1 MDILCCKCGFSIYFE
16 VICIT
21 IFTYIFVNCVFVLYR
36 VPEIGED
43 LPSNNPHL
51 SADGLPEFSSVTI
64 EKCIAI
70 IGKQALDVEKTVKK
84 CEEVLETNGGKNV
97 DLFADVLRP
106 IEESE
111 AQLETTWGLAKCL
124 YLGNST
130 LMPTKSYL
138 LINERAR
145 KARFNKFN
153 SLPVY
158 AAISDALANPT
169 TKFNEEQQ
177 RLLSKYMLEGKLNG
191 VALSS
196 SNKAVLYKTMDKLRE
211 ERGKFQ
217 GKVDLS
223 VRNFSHII
231 PDYNQVREFPTDV
244 LQSLSADP
252 ANPTQGPWK
261 VTLQHNVYNS
271 FLAHCQDRT
280 LRWNLWQAQ
289 TRLCSGF
296 SEKSLSNSVH
306 LEEIRHLRQTQARL
320 LGYESFMDMSLE
332 TKMAG
337 SIGEVRAV
345 LDDLLD
351 YARPAQEKELNALQ
365 DFAALGGES
374 NRLELFDVPF
384 WQRKQLKS
392 QHKYDED
399 IIREYFPLPKV
410 LEGVYEMFEHLFRIK
425 IVEREV
431 VSTWHK
437 DVKFFDVFDLSDG
450 ARTPV
455 AGFYLDLYSRE
466 DDKHRGN
473 KGLVVGIRNR
483 DRFSNNVPLAAL
495 VFNFSDPLYGK
506 PSLLSFGDVQ
516 TLFQK
521 FGRSLQHLLTRVS
534 YNDLAGLS
542 NIEWDAVEVG
552 EHLMTHLI
560 YHGDNIKRI
569 SGHFTSNEP
578 IPDELIAAIQEQRR
592 SLAGFRLSRELYVAA
607 LDVELHSSQDF
618 WLEVVRRLYP
628 QYHVMGLD
636 KKDAHPCSLVD
647 IFSGSWGGAYF
658 GHVWSRMVAADVY
671 GAFDE
676 ARGVAEQEQQVGERY
691 RDTFLALGGAHHA
704 SDVFRK
710 FRGRDPSSQALVKS
724 LGLNRTTVVT
734 DEKTAA

>member
-1 MDILCCKCGFSIYFE
+1 M
-16 VICIT
+16 
-21 IFTYIFVNCVFVLYR
+21 
-36 VPEIGED
+36 
-43 LPSNNPHL
+43 
-51 SADGLPEFSSVTI
+51 
-64 EKCIAI
+64 
-70 IGKQALDVEKTVKK
+70 
-84 CEEVLETNGGKNV
+84 LETNGKKV

-145 KARFNKFN
+145 KARYNKFN
-153 SLPVY
+153 SLPVF

-169 TKFNEEQQ
+169 TQFSEEQQ
-177 RLLSKYMLEGKLNG
+177 RLLNKYLLEGKLNG

-211 ERGKFQ
+211 ERGKFK
-217 GKVDLS
+217 GKLDLS

-231 PDYNQVREFPTDV
+231 TEYNQVREFPTEV
-244 LQSLSADP
+244 LQSLSSDP
-252 ANPTQGPWK
+252 TNPTQGPWK
-261 VTLQHNVYNS
+261 VTLQPNVYNN

-289 TRLCSGF
+289 TRLCSGY

-306 LEEIRHLRQTQARL
+306 LEEIRHLRQTQAKL
-320 LGYESFMDMSLE
+320 LGFETYMDMSLE

-337 SIGEVRAV
+337 SVGEVRGV

-351 YARPAQEKELNALQ
+351 FARPAQEQELSTLQ
-365 DFAALGGES
+365 EFATRGGEA
-374 NRLELFDVPF
+374 NQLELFDVPF
-384 WQRKQLKS
+384 WQRKYLKA

-410 LEGVYEMFEHLFRIK
+410 LDGVYEMFEHLFRIK
-425 IVEREV
+425 IVEREG

-437 DVKFFDVFDLSDG
+437 DVKFFDVFDLTDG
-450 ARTPV
+450 ARTPI

-466 DDKHRGN
+466 DDKHIYN
-473 KGLVVGIRNR
+473 PGLVVGIRNR
-483 DRFSNNVPLAAL
+483 DRVSNNVPLASL
-495 VFNFSDPLYGK
+495 IFNFPDPLYGK

-534 YNDLAGLS
+534 FNELAGLS

-552 EHLMTHLI
+552 EHLMTHLL
-560 YHGDNIKRI
+560 YHGDQIKRI

-578 IPDELIAAIQEQRR
+578 IPDDLIAAIQEQRR
-592 SLAGFRLSRELYVAA
+592 SLAGFALSRELYVAA
-607 LDVELHSSQDF
+607 LDVELHTSKDF
-618 WLEVVRRLYP
+618 WLDVVRKLYP
-628 QYHVMGLD
+628 QYHVMALD

-647 IFSGSWGGAYF
+647 IFSGNWGGAYF

-671 GAFDE
+671 SAFYE
-676 ARGVAEQEQQVGERY
+676 AKGVTAEERQVGERY
-691 RDTFLALGGAHHA
+691 RDTFLALGGAYHA

-710 FRGRDPSSQALVKS
+710 FRGRDPSSKALVKS
-724 LGLNRTTVVT
+724 LGLQRTVSVT
-734 DEKTAA
+734 DEKAA

>member
-1 MDILCCKCGFSIYFE
+1 M
-16 VICIT
+16 
-21 IFTYIFVNCVFVLYR
+21 
-36 VPEIGED
+36 
-43 LPSNNPHL
+43 
-51 SADGLPEFSSVTI
+51 
-64 EKCIAI
+64 
-70 IGKQALDVEKTVKK
+70 KK
-84 CEEVLETNGGKNV
+84 CEEVLETNGKKV

-145 KARFNKFN
+145 KARYNKFN
-153 SLPVY
+153 SLPVF

-169 TKFNEEQQ
+169 TQFSEEQQ
-177 RLLSKYMLEGKLNG
+177 RLLNKYLLEGKLNG

-211 ERGKFQ
+211 ERGKFK
-217 GKVDLS
+217 GKLDLS

-231 PDYNQVREFPTDV
+231 TEYNQVREFPTEV
-244 LQSLSADP
+244 LQSLSSDP
-252 ANPTQGPWK
+252 TNPTQGPWK
-261 VTLQHNVYNS
+261 VTLQPNVYNN

-289 TRLCSGF
+289 TRLCSGY

-306 LEEIRHLRQTQARL
+306 LEEIRHLRQTQAKL
-320 LGYESFMDMSLE
+320 LGFETYMDMSLE

-337 SIGEVRAV
+337 SVGEVRGV

-351 YARPAQEKELNALQ
+351 FARPAQEQELSTLQ
-365 DFAALGGES
+365 EFATRGGEA
-374 NRLELFDVPF
+374 NQLELFDVPF
-384 WQRKQLKS
+384 WQRKYLKA

-410 LEGVYEMFEHLFRIK
+410 LDGVYEMFEHLFRIK
-425 IVEREV
+425 IVEREG

-437 DVKFFDVFDLSDG
+437 DVKFFDVFDLTDG
-450 ARTPV
+450 ARTPI

-466 DDKHRGN
+466 DDKHIYN
-473 KGLVVGIRNR
+473 PGLVVGIRNR
-483 DRFSNNVPLAAL
+483 DRVSNNVPLASL
-495 VFNFSDPLYGK
+495 IFNFPDPLYGK

-534 YNDLAGLS
+534 FNELAGLS

-552 EHLMTHLI
+552 EHLMTHLL
-560 YHGDNIKRI
+560 YHGDQIKRI

-578 IPDELIAAIQEQRR
+578 IPDDLIAAIQEQRR
-592 SLAGFRLSRELYVAA
+592 SLAGFALSRELYVAA
-607 LDVELHSSQDF
+607 LDVELHTSKDF
-618 WLEVVRRLYP
+618 WLDVVRKLYP
-628 QYHVMGLD
+628 QYHVMALD

-647 IFSGSWGGAYF
+647 IFSGNWGGAYF

-671 GAFDE
+671 SAFYE
-676 ARGVAEQEQQVGERY
+676 AKGVTAEERQVGERY
-691 RDTFLALGGAHHA
+691 RDTFLALGGAYHA

-710 FRGRDPSSQALVKS
+710 FRGRDPSSKALVKS
-724 LGLNRTTVVT
+724 LGLQRTVSVT
-734 DEKTAA
+734 DEKAA